1 MQMCRIKIVDICSRA
16 GDSQIS
22 QSVLVSSYLAAT
34 GGALAT
40 ALGLNA
46 AVKGPYLYDVRSGW
60 GGGGGSPKS
69 RQKEQNQLISVCD
82 KGEGVQKYD
91 SFADVIYG
99 SPLVCR
105 RHRNEPMRSLC
116 MYNTGM

>member
-1 MQMCRIKIVDICSRA
+1 MDICSRA

-46 AVKGPYLYDVRSGW
+46 AVKTLPPLFGRFVPFV
-60 GGGGGSPKS
+60 
-69 RQKEQNQLISVCD
+69 SVGAANSLNIPMMRR
-82 KGEGVQKYD
+82 GELTDG
-91 SFADVIYG
+91 
-99 SPLVCR
+99 
-105 RHRNEPMRSLC
+105 
-116 MYNTGM
+116 T

>member
-1 MQMCRIKIVDICSRA
+1 MCRIKIVDICSRA

-60 GGGGGSPKS
+60 GGGGSPKS
-69 RQKEQNQLISVCD
+69 RQKEQNQLICD
-82 KGEGVQKYD
+82 IDKEGD
-91 SFADVIYG
+91 G
-99 SPLVCR
+99 R
-105 RHRNEPMRSLC
+105 
-116 MYNTGM
+116 G